1 MNNFFIWDINPAIFT
16 LGPFELRWYSLLF
29 AAAFL
34 MGYKVGYSFFIKHE
48 LARKN
53 PEILD
58 TLLLYIM
65 AGTIIGSRL
74 GHCFFYEPEY
84 YFTHLLEIFKVWKG
98 GLASHGGMA
107 GIFIAIY
114 LFCRK
119 YKEFNFLWV
128 ADRLT
133 LPSILGGAFIRTG
146 NFFNSEILGLETDV
160 PWAVIFARIDL
171 IPRHPAQLYEAFSY
185 YILFFTHYVI
195 MKKTDLSEKPGFM
208 TGLYLINIFTVR
220 FFIEFVK
227 TRQVDYGHGFFL
239 SIGQSL
245 SVPVVII
252 GILLTIFSFKYK
264 KPIS

>member
-1 MNNFFIWDINPAIFT
+1 MSNNYFIWDADPAIFT
-16 LGPFELRWYSLLF
+16 IGSFELRWYSLLF

-48 LARKN
+48 TAKNN
-53 PEILD
+53 PEVLD

-84 YFTHLLEIFKVWKG
+84 YFTHIFEIFKVWKG

-119 YKEFNFLWV
+119 HKGFTFLWV

-133 LPSILGGAFIRTG
+133 LSAILGGAFIRTG
-146 NFFNSEILGLETDV
+146 NFFNSEILGIKTDV
-160 PWAVIFARIDL
+160 PWAVVFSRIDF

-185 YILFFTHYVI
+185 YILFFIHYFI
-195 MKKTDLSEKPGFM
+195 LSKTALSEKPGFM

-227 TRQVDYGHGFFL
+227 TRQADYGHGFFL
-239 SIGQSL
+239 NIGQSL
-245 SVPVVII
+245 SIPVILA
-252 GILLTIFSFKYK
+252 GIMLIMISLK
-264 KPIS
+264 KHNNT